1 VKLTEFELNK
11 EGVIK
16 EILESSASTKLVE
29 FGIFPGVSFLILNKA
44 SFNGPLFIQIG
55 SNRIA
60 LRRAE
65 AAAIIVE

>member
-1 VKLTEFELNK
+1 MNLTEFELNK
-11 EGVIK
+11 TGVIK
-16 EILESSASTKLVE
+16 EILESAESTKLIE
-29 FGIFPGVSFLILNKA
+29 YGILPGVSFSILNKA
-44 SFNGPLFIQIG
+44 SFNGPIFILIG